1 MEQINFLV
9 ASLIF
14 STLSYDL
21 VPGFIA
27 KVSDLKDLRFII
39 AILEQD
45 GKERKIIFLSER
57 T

>member
-1 MEQINFLV
+1 M

-27 KVSDLKDLRFII
+27 KVSDLKNLRFII

-45 GKERKIIFLSER
+45 GKERKIIFLSEK